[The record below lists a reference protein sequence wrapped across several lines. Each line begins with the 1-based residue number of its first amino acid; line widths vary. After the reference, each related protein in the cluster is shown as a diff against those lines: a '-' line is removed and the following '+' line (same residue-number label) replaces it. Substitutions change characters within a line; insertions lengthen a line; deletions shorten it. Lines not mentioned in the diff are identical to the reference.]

1 MKTIKTY
8 IPEIYFFFSIIY
20 YWTLTSNTFNWVAIS
35 LLLLLAF
42 LMYSKNRITGILLG
56 SIINLVNVYM
66 LFALASELSEF
77 KIFNSDAK
85 KLLIF
90 GLLYLGLNLIF
101 GTWLLVK
108 YASETEKTL
117 NLETQTKV

>member
-1 MKTIKTY
+1 MKTIKSY

-42 LMYSKNRITGILLG
+42 LVYSKNRITGIILG

-77 KIFNSDAK
+77 KTFNSDAK

>member
-1 MKTIKTY
+1 
-8 IPEIYFFFSIIY
+8 
-20 YWTLTSNTFNWVAIS
+20 
-35 LLLLLAF
+35 
-42 LMYSKNRITGILLG
+42 
-56 SIINLVNVYM
+56 M
-66 LFALASELSEF
+66 LFALASEFSEF

-117 NLETQTKV
+117 NIKTQTKV

>member
-1 MKTIKTY
+1 MKTIKTF